1 MNHTQRG
8 VLGTT
13 VIALFVSAF
22 FFIPW
27 RVDETDDLVW
37 APFYRNPVEFEASYM
52 DGNTRS
58 VFRQLKGRRAWTVYV
73 LQFAV
78 IGAVG
83 WLMFVY
89 AADDAERNQGPPG
102 TDDLPQEISMQVTT
116 IAAKTAEG
124 DSE

>member
-8 VLGTT
+8 VLGTA
-13 VIALFVSAF
+13 VIALFVSTF

-27 RVDETDDLVW
+27 RVDETNDLVW

-52 DGNTRS
+52 DGATRS
-58 VFRQLKGRRAWTVYV
+58 VFRQLKGRRAWAVYI

-83 WLMFVY
+83 WLVFRY
-89 AADDAERNQGPPG
+89 TADDPEPKDDPETDPEDHDPENTGPDEP
-102 TDDLPQEISMQVTT
+102 
-116 IAAKTAEG
+116 
-124 DSE
+124 